1 MEKETTHTYNS
12 NKTLSTKK
20 TSFFLF
26 FNQLSATDQP
36 ANYLILSPELSV
48 KSKDL
53 AKHLT

>member
-12 NKTLSTKK
+12 NETLSTKK

>member
-12 NKTLSTKK
+12 NETLSTKK
-20 TSFFLF
+20 RSFLLF
-26 FNQLSATDQP
+26 FNQLSATNQP

-53 AKHLT
+53 AKQLT